1 MRAPLSERLQRTE
14 TRPNVTLCR
23 AWRIPLTTIRSL
35 WSPIRAKREPLI
47 GNQHYSATSKGEKKM
62 SAPAAA
68 VRPVVVELGS
78 QRRSR
83 IRALKRGEGRLM
95 DDLARAMQKIRA
107 DSP

>member
-1 MRAPLSERLQRTE
+1 
-14 TRPNVTLCR
+14 
-23 AWRIPLTTIRSL
+23 
-35 WSPIRAKREPLI
+35 
-47 GNQHYSATSKGEKKM
+47 M

-107 DSP
+107 DSPELASKELVPIVMIYRRRSRRGKFQLPFSFYR